1 MSRSLPIP
9 PQTPPIQ
16 LVHDFKISPSFAHI
30 PSFGRK
36 EVSLEHVRNSG
47 TFSSAFADRVAR
59 VFSSSLLPPC
69 RRLKRKSNLP
79 SRKWFFFS
87 IYALMEQYRFRFR
100 HFCAETGALP
110 PHPIHIWDARESNL
124 PSRKWFF
131 FSIYALMEKYRKWFF
146 FSIYALMEQ
155 YRFRRL
161 FQTNTRRQTSPPA
174 TATVSVH
181 SQRQTESPTFPKKWL
196 SARSTP

>member
-1 MSRSLPIP
+1 MPTGRHHPRLSPISFAHDFKTSPPRLPPFSLCTMLKSLPIP

-16 LVHDFKISPSFAHI
+16 LVHDFKISPRSHIENPPQTLPIQLAHDFKI
-30 PSFGRK
+30 SPCSPD
-36 EVSLEHVRNSG
+36 
-47 TFSSAFADRVAR
+47 SSHSA
-59 VFSSSLLPPC
+59 SQL
-69 RRLKRKSNLP
+69 
-79 SRKWFFFS
+79 
-87 IYALMEQYRFRFR
+87 ALFLIFKDEYYFR
-100 HFCAETGALP
+100 HFCAEKVALP

-124 PSRKWFF
+124 PS
-131 FSIYALMEKYRKWFF
+131 RKWFF

-181 SQRQTESPTFPKKWL
+181 SQRQTE
-196 SARSTP
+196 